1 MDVPIYRLDQYSL
14 PGPQGL
20 PGQAR
25 ALLEITRGRVQHRVR
40 PVRSKIFLIGAAS
53 DCDLVLG
60 DLQFPEAYAYL
71 FVSGQQVSI
80 RRLGAGPALLVCGQP
95 ADSAELFHGDTIAFG
110 PFELKLRI
118 EAPAADPQPHDQRAR
133 AAADEVESLLLD
145 IRRGLAAERP
155 RPHDLSQPA
164 PVHH

>member
-14 PGPQGL
+14 PGPQGF

-25 ALLEITRGRVQHRVR
+25 ALLEITRGRVQQRVR

-71 FVSGQQVSI
+71 FVSGPQVSI
-80 RRLGAGPALLVCGQP
+80 RRLGSGPAMLVCGQP
-95 ADSAELFHGDTIAFG
+95 AESAELFHGDSIAFG
-110 PFELKLRI
+110 PFELKLHI
-118 EAPAADPQPHDQRAR
+118 SGPAAYPRHDQPES
-133 AAADEVESLLLD
+133 AADEVESLLLD
-145 IRRGLAAERP
+145 IRRGLAADRP
-155 RPHDLSQPA
+155 RPHYASPA
-164 PVHH
+164 AAAPYP